1 MKAIP
6 SLVLS
11 YTRKATVFKHC
22 TVIYDNSKNLKK
34 NENTK
39 D

>member
-11 YTRKATVFKHC
+11 YTGKTTVFKHC
-22 TVIYDNSKNLKK
+22 KVIFDHSKNLKK